1 MKSSLSTLFAMLVGT
16 VGLSVPWIIRIAV
29 ESSPVVTTTLTQS
42 SQGQYI
48 VNLAPHARIL
58 PLPGTISVGQECKLQ
73 CVGTDPDPGD
83 LVYYRWIQLDGVP
96 VSPIGGWTN
105 SYLRFIPAASGVY
118 SFRVYVRDYH
128 GAVAITDV
136 EVSVVP

>member
-1 MKSSLSTLFAMLVGT
+1 MKTSLSTLLVLVAG
-16 VGLSVPWIIRIAV
+16 GAGFSAPWFLRSAV
-29 ESSPVVTTTLTQS
+29 ESTPAVTTTLTQS

-58 PLPGTISVGQECKLQ
+58 PLPATISVGQETKLQ
-73 CVGTDPDPGD
+73 CIGVDPDPGD
-83 LVYYRWIQLDGVP
+83 LVYYRWVQLAGEP
-96 VSPIGGWTN
+96 VSAIGGWTN
-105 SYLRFIPAASGVY
+105 SYLRFVATVNGVY

-136 EVSVVP
+136 EVAIIP